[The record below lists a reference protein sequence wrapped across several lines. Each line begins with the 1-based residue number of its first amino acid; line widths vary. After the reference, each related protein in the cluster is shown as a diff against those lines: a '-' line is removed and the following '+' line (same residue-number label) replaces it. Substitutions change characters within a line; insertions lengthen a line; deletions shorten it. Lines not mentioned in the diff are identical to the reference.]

1 MRSMAYRVAKNL
13 AGGCALL
20 LGVSVSGCAASQYTD
35 VSSPGQTVGFEI
47 PHGWP
52 QISGPSLVSQ
62 LKADGLYA
70 SGAWQVAYEAGP
82 KPTAADVLA
91 FDNTRPFVF
100 AETGTLSS
108 ASSADLS
115 YDALRDFF
123 LPVTVTART
132 KAAAVPGYPLAG
144 FRQIRDQVLT
154 PGNGVHGVR
163 ETFDYTFTD
172 TGEAD
177 TFDEITL
184 TNAQQ
189 TQVYFLVLHCT
200 IRCYSADQTQINDVM
215 ASFTVPTSSV
225 PAVHPMR

>member
-1 MRSMAYRVAKNL
+1 MRSMAYRVARNL
-13 AGGCALL
+13 ASGCALL

-52 QISGPSLVSQ
+52 RISGPSLVSQ

-100 AETGTLSS
+100 AETGALSS
-108 ASSADLS
+108 TVSADLS
-115 YDALRDFF
+115 YGALRDFF
-123 LPVTVTART
+123 LPVTVTARA
-132 KAAAVPGYPLAG
+132 KAGAVPGYPLTG

-163 ETFDYTFTD
+163 ETFDYTFT
-172 TGEAD
+172 GKAD

-215 ASFTVPTSSV
+215 SSFTVPTSSV

>member
-20 LGVSVSGCAASQYTD
+20 LGISVSGCAPPQYTE
-35 VSSPGQTVGFEI
+35 VSDPGQAVDFEI
-47 PHGWP
+47 PHGWH
-52 QISGPSLVSQ
+52 QVSGPSLVSQ
-62 LKADGLYA
+62 LKADGINAL
-70 SGAWQVAYEAGP
+70 GAWQVAYEAAP
-82 KPTAADVLA
+82 EPAAADFLA
-91 FDNTRPFVF
+91 FGNTQPFVF
-100 AETGTLSS
+100 AETGTLTS
-108 ASSADLS
+108 AASAELS

-123 LPVTVTART
+123 LPVTSTAR
-132 KAAAVPGYPLAG
+132 KSESAQPGNALTG

-163 ETFDYTFTD
+163 ETFDYTFTG

-200 IRCYSADQTQINDVM
+200 IRCYSTDQTQINDVM
-215 ASFTVPTSSV
+215 SSFTVSTV